1 MSAIQR
7 RNLALLARVL
17 DRSTDECPGFAQYV
31 ISTEDQRRASFLLE
45 HIGLA
50 N

>member
-1 MSAIQR
+1 
-7 RNLALLARVL
+7 L

-31 ISTEDQRRASFLLE
+31 ISVEDQQRAAFLLE
-45 HIGLA
+45 RIGLA